1 VRKLRDGTNNGDRSH
16 LKKKRILLVQK
27 EVSTIHMLVTE
38 NLVTGIFEGG
48 RVRVVVFYS
57 TLDNISSISWLLVL
71 LMEETGV
78 SIENQQL
85 AASH

>member
-38 NLVTGIFEGG
+38 NLVTGKKADDQYHIVCKF
-48 RVRVVVFYS
+48 
-57 TLDNISSISWLLVL
+57 WA
-71 LMEETGV
+71 M
-78 SIENQQL
+78 
-85 AASH
+85 